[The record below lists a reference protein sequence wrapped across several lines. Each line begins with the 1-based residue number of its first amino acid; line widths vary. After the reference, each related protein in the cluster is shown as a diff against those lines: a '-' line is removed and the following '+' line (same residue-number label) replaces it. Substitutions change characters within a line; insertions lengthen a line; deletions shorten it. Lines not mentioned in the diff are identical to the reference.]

1 MLIPL
6 KRNILGLITRIDVKT
21 GFIVNSLVRPRN
33 VTPVFGT
40 VSSDS
45 WQARRYINNLVF
57 GTVST
62 DSWQPRRY
70 INNRARQAGRVRTH
84 LNTAPWCT
92 RAQCADMCAY
102 VTGTCRRCSPRIPP
116 AMTGTPPARPPRL
129 HAHTFLC
136 CAVLCAVLT
145 HTAVSSRKQVVRLWV
160 DLVACAK

>member
-1 MLIPL
+1 MLISL

-102 VTGTCRRCSPRIPP
+102 VTGCWCS
-116 AMTGTPPARPPRL
+116 
-129 HAHTFLC
+129 LC
-136 CAVLCAVLT
+136 VCAVLVRRTVSLWFAARPR
-145 HTAVSSRKQVVRLWV
+145 AVSLWLGARLGS
-160 DLVACAK
+160 